1 MLATTRLNPHALDF
15 ATLSVV
21 AICVVALLGLFL
33 LFAWLQ
39 QRSVRAL
46 AWWASAYLIGASA
59 IAMWSAPELPYH
71 LGPEL
76 PQALAFI
83 ACGMFWNGV
92 RLFQGRRLLPLG
104 AFVGAAVWLLLC
116 QLPGLSEGS
125 TARTILGA
133 LVVAGYTFVI
143 AFELGRERRKSRYS
157 RTAAILVPS
166 LHAAIFLMPLVMQSA
181 LADAS
186 ASVWLTVF
194 ALETVIYAVGAAFIA
209 LAMVNDYNVRVY
221 RSAAYTDPLTGL
233 FNRRGFLENGT
244 ILSDHQCEAGKPVT
258 LMMFDLDH
266 FKSINDRFGHSVGD
280 ETLRLFSEVVRTKVR
295 ASDIIGRLGGEEFAV
310 IVPEPMEIATKI
322 AERLRTGFEAAGVT
336 VGPHAVGATV
346 SIGLATSHGP
356 VADIDALMIRADA
369 ALYEAKHA
377 GRNRVCVAEDEPTS
391 EWAAAR
397 ARFGPLTTSRSQP
410 PRCEG
415 AAHQV
420 KYANAMSR

>member
-244 ILSDHQCEAGKPVT
+244 ILSDHLHERACGRARVVELNLGFHLYFGDRT
-258 LMMFDLDH
+258 L
-266 FKSINDRFGHSVGD
+266 
-280 ETLRLFSEVVRTKVR
+280 
-295 ASDIIGRLGGEEFAV
+295 
-310 IVPEPMEIATKI
+310 
-322 AERLRTGFEAAGVT
+322 LRT
-336 VGPHAVGATV
+336 
-346 SIGLATSHGP
+346 LP
-356 VADIDALMIRADA
+356 VA
-369 ALYEAKHA
+369 
-377 GRNRVCVAEDEPTS
+377 
-391 EWAAAR
+391 
-397 ARFGPLTTSRSQP
+397 
-410 PRCEG
+410 
-415 AAHQV
+415 
-420 KYANAMSR
+420 